1 MTVKQKK
8 TVVAAVLIV
17 ALLVI
22 DQIIKIWVK
31 THMTLGEQIVI
42 APWFRIQFIEN
53 RGMAWGMEL
62 GSKLFLS
69 LFRIV
74 AVGFIIWYI
83 VSLIRR
89 NVKWGYL
96 TMICLICAGAAGN
109 IFDSVVYGQIF
120 TASTPF
126 DVARLVPWG
135 QGYNTRLLSG
145 SVVDMFY
152 FPLWHGVLP
161 DWMPIGGGKEFTF
174 FNAIFNFADACI
186 TVGVI
191 CLLLFYN
198 KTLSTD
204 LDRDRTNG
212 RKGGDGTTD
221 DNAGGA
227 SADAAEGS
235 DASAAANIDA
245 SAGDEA
251 VATAADGGGTAADKI
266 TENK

>member
-126 DVARLVPWG
+126 DVAQLVPWG
-135 QGYNTRLLSG
+135 QGYNTQLLSG

-152 FPLWHGVLP
+152 FPIWHGILP
-161 DWMPIGGGKEFTF
+161 DWMPIGGGREFTF

-191 CLLLFYN
+191 CLLIFYN

-204 LDRDRTNG
+204 LDRDR
-212 RKGGDGTTD
+212 RKGRNGDDGSENDAPGDETSDTEEVE
-221 DNAGGA
+221 AAQA
-227 SADAAEGS
+227 SSQADADAATTTAP
-235 DASAAANIDA
+235 DA
-245 SAGDEA
+245 
-251 VATAADGGGTAADKI
+251 ATATDTI